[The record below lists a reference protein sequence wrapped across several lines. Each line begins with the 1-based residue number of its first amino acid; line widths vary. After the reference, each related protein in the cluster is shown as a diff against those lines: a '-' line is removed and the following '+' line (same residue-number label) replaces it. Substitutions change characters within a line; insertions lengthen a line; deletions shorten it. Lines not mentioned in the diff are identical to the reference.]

1 MNDRIRE
8 LPDSP
13 GVYLFYGSEEELLYV
28 GKARSI
34 RKRVANHFSAGGS
47 RMTARVDRIETLV
60 TATEAEAL
68 LAEQSFI
75 KRHRPH
81 FNIRLRDDKSY
92 PYVCVSLDE
101 EYPRVY
107 FTREKHRPHRAYFG
121 PFSSAKRVRETL
133 DLLGK
138 LFQFRTCEGAE
149 PGRRSGNPCLDYY
162 IKRCGAPCVGY
173 VSKEEYRHN
182 IDAIV
187 DFLSGRYRQVESEE
201 EAKMEAAAAAE
212 EFERAALH
220 RDRLKAIRSL
230 FERQRVA
237 GGTVGTADLIGV
249 AVEGPDANAQVF
261 QVRDGIL
268 AARQSFY
275 LENQAERDPA
285 EVAEEFIGQYYS
297 AAPAMPPMIVVG
309 PYLRERAGVLAEA
322 LSERRG
328 SAVEVR
334 AAERG
339 DKRRLREL
347 AERNARL
354 ALDQDRLRREHRRAR
369 RVESL
374 ASLREVLGMEELPV
388 RIEGFDISNIGG
400 EHTVAS
406 MVVFEGG
413 APKKADY
420 RRFRVRGDK
429 REAGANGGPDDFAS
443 MEEVLERRV
452 ARYLEQADLSPHDD
466 KRDESFAS
474 LPSLLMI
481 DGGKGQLASGM
492 KVLAPFAERGVT
504 VVSLA
509 KKLEEVYVPGRSAPL
524 DLAADSEASRL
535 LQRVRDEAHRFAI
548 EHHRGRRDRAMTGSV
563 LDGLKG
569 IGPARKRAL
578 LQAFR
583 LPGAVPGGNQGG
595 ARGGAR
601 PAWQSRPRDP
611 RATEQDELGMADGK
625 VTLVVITG
633 HSGAGKSEAIAAFE
647 DGGYFCVD
655 NLPPR
660 MIDSLGELFRHKG
673 SGVER
678 AAVVSD
684 VRGGEYFEDL
694 VQVLDDLE
702 RGGLK
707 PLVLFLEA
715 DEETLL
721 DRYKETRRR
730 HPLAPEGRIVEGIR
744 AERELLA
751 PLRERA
757 DVVMDTSDLTGA
769 ELRRRIAEEMLGGD
783 AVSVRMTVMT
793 CPTASVASAAVSL
806 FWICSLPRLNA
817 APMPRARTSM
827 APRILAATIPMPTSS
842 APRGGHGVRGS

>member
-1 MNDRIRE
+1 VAPADRKSSAARAERIAEQRRS

-13 GVYLFYGSEEELLYV
+13 GVYLFYAADNALLYV

-34 RKRVANHFSAGGS
+34 RKRVASHFSGGETRLTS
-47 RMTARVDRIETLV
+47 RVERIETLV

-75 KRHRPH
+75 KRHRPR

-101 EYPRVY
+101 DYPRVY
-107 FTREKHRPHRAYFG
+107 FTREKHRSGRAYFG

-149 PGRRSGNPCLDYY
+149 PGRRSGSPCLDYY

-173 VSKEEYRHN
+173 VSREEYRHN

-187 DFLSGRYRQVESEE
+187 DFLSGRYRQVEAEE
-201 EAKMEAAAAAE
+201 RAKMEGAAGAE

-237 GGTVGTADLIGV
+237 GGSVGTADLIGV
-249 AVEGPDANAQVF
+249 AVEGTDANAQVF

-268 AARQSFY
+268 AERQSFY
-275 LENQAERDPA
+275 LENEAEREPA

-297 AAPAMPPMIVVG
+297 ASPAMPKTIVVG
-309 PYLRERAGVLAEA
+309 PYLRDRVGVLSEA

-328 SAVEVR
+328 SPVEVR

-413 APKKADY
+413 ATKKADY
-420 RRFRVRGDK
+420 RRFRVRGEMRD
-429 REAGANGGPDDFAS
+429 GANGGPDDFAS
-443 MEEVLERRV
+443 MEEVLSRRLN
-452 ARYLEQADLSPHDD
+452 RYLEQADLSPHDG

-474 LPSLLMI
+474 LPSLILI
-481 DGGKGQLASGM
+481 DGGKGQLAAGM
-492 KVLAPFAERGVT
+492 RVLKPFAERGVT
-504 VVSLA
+504 IVSLA
-509 KKLEEVYVPGRSAPL
+509 KRQEEVYVPGRAAPL
-524 DLAADSEASRL
+524 DLAADSEASKL

-548 EHHRGRRDRAMTGSV
+548 EHHRGRRDRSMTVSV
-563 LDGLKG
+563 LDELKG

-578 LQAFR
+578 LQHFGSPERFLAATR
-583 LPGAVPGGNQGG
+583 EELEAVPGL
-595 ARGGAR
+595 
-601 PAWQSRPRDP
+601 P
-611 RATEQDELGMADGK
+611 GK
-625 VTLVVITG
+625 V
-633 HSGAGKSEAIAAFE
+633 
-647 DGGYFCVD
+647 
-655 NLPPR
+655 
-660 MIDSLGELFRHKG
+660 
-673 SGVER
+673 
-678 AAVVSD
+678 
-684 VRGGEYFEDL
+684 
-694 VQVLDDLE
+694 
-702 RGGLK
+702 
-707 PLVLFLEA
+707 
-715 DEETLL
+715 
-721 DRYKETRRR
+721 
-730 HPLAPEGRIVEGIR
+730 GREIHEQ
-744 AERELLA
+744 
-751 PLRERA
+751 
-757 DVVMDTSDLTGA
+757 
-769 ELRRRIAEEMLGGD
+769 
-783 AVSVRMTVMT
+783 
-793 CPTASVASAAVSL
+793 
-806 FWICSLPRLNA
+806 LN
-817 APMPRARTSM
+817 RTS
-827 APRILAATIPMPTSS
+827 
-842 APRGGHGVRGS
+842 